1 MADTYTTTYNLTKI
15 EFNSSENTWGTKE
28 AANLDLLDDLLDGTS
43 VLTGTKLNTLSSF
56 VDNTDNT
63 KQALFD
69 LTGLTTATSRTYTL
83 PNYDATLATIA
94 GTETLTNKTLTAPAM
109 TAPVITGGGSWA
121 DPTMTGTMTVS
132 GVSNKSTVRSDLGV
146 AIGSDVQA
154 YDAEILKADT
164 DDNVTA
170 GYTATSDDDGTK
182 STGTYTPAPAGG
194 NFKHIINGGAFTLA
208 APTATGCYTL
218 VIEVVNNASAGAIT
232 FSGFDKESGD
242 TLTTTDG
249 DTFTLAITKSNTK
262 VSVDRRD
269 VT

>member
-94 GTETLTNKTLTAPAM
+94 GTETLTNKTLTAP
-109 TAPVITGGGSWA
+109 TLA
-121 DPTMTGTMTVS
+121 DPAFS
-132 GVSNKSTVRSDLGV
+132 G
-146 AIGSDVQA
+146 
-154 YDAEILKADT
+154 
-164 DDNVTA
+164 
-170 GYTATSDDDGTK
+170 
-182 STGTYTPAPAGG
+182 
-194 NFKHIINGGAFTLA
+194 
-208 APTATGCYTL
+208 TATGLSATSPSLTTPSIATSATLTGATNDWTFALDGDDL
-218 VIEVVNNASAGAIT
+218 VIQYNGVDVFKLTTAGAIIAK
-232 FSGFDKESGD
+232 DD
-242 TLTTTDG
+242 
-249 DTFTLAITKSNTK
+249 ITAFGTP
-262 VSVDRRD
+262 
-269 VT
+269 